1 MVIRIIGFLTGLGL
15 TLTAVGGFVLGI
27 YLWRLNKELPDYD
40 HLADYAPP
48 VMTRV
53 HAGDG
58 DLLAEFAQE
67 HRLFVPIGAIPKQ
80 LIQAFLSAEDKNFYD
95 HNGIDM
101 SGIARAAVKN
111 IFNLLENRR
120 LEGASTIT
128 QQVAKNFLLS
138 GDVTIERKLKEAVLA
153 FRLERT
159 FSKDELL
166 ELYLNEIYLGMGT
179 YGVAAAA
186 LHYFDKPL
194 SQLTLAQMAY
204 LAALPKAPNNY
215 HPFRRPARALARR
228 NWVLARMQDNG
239 FISADEAAQTKAQA
253 LQIVPRRSNLSG
265 VDASYFVEEVRRDI
279 QIRYGENRL
288 YGGGLSVRS
297 TLNAHYQKI
306 AVRVLREGLVAYDR
320 RQGWRGAVQNIVDI
334 DEDWASH
341 LRAIPIPTDLA
352 PWRLA
357 LVRAIEGE
365 HAIIGLRP
373 RRKISG
379 EFETMREEGRI
390 PLAELKWAR
399 AKRKKGRGPR
409 IKSVSDVLA
418 VGDIIWVEAL
428 NAPNPQNASQQ
439 KASQDKT
446 GQKDIGQQEANQK
459 KIGQQEASQQDTQNE
474 LPQQDYM
481 GDYMLRQVPEVNG
494 GLVALDP
501 HTGRVL
507 AMVGGFSFRDSEFNR
522 VTQASRQPGS
532 AFKPFVYAAALDAGY
547 TPASLVLDAPF
558 VMEQGRDMG
567 LWKPENYSREFYG
580 LSTLRLGIEKSRNLM
595 TVRLAQQIGMRPVV
609 EYARRFG
616 IVDYM
621 PPVLS
626 MALGAGETSLMRL
639 TAAYAMLVNGGKYIE
654 PILIDR
660 IQDRYG
666 KTIYR
671 HDVRACD
678 DCNGLWTG
686 QEAPALPDNREQILN
701 PQTAYQIVSMLEGVV
716 MRGTGRSIRAVGKPL
731 AGKTGTT
738 NENRDA
744 WFVGFSPD
752 LAVGIYIGFDNP
764 HTLGETGGQVAAPVF
779 REFMLAALRQAAATP
794 FRIPPSVNLVRIN
807 AQTGELA
814 QAGDRPVI
822 LEAFKLGTEP
832 APGRKQRIIGRNEA
846 APKSET
852 TKAPIIG
859 SGTGGLY

>member
-101 SGIARAAVKN
+101 RGIARAAVKN
-111 IFNLLENRR
+111 IFNVLENRR

-159 FSKDELL
+159 FTKDELL

-194 SQLTLAQMAY
+194 NQLTLAQMAY

-279 QIRYGENRL
+279 QIRYGEKRL

-306 AVRVLREGLVAYDR
+306 AVHVLREGLVAYDR
-320 RQGWRGAVQNIVDI
+320 RQGWRGAVQNIAEI

-341 LRAIPIPTDLA
+341 LQVMPIPTDLA

-365 HAIIGLRP
+365 YAIIGLRP

-379 EFETMREEGRI
+379 EFETTREEGRI

-399 AKRKKGRGPR
+399 EKLKKGRGPR
-409 IKSVSDVLA
+409 IQSVSDVLS

-428 NAPNPQNASQQ
+428 TTSQQ
-439 KASQDKT
+439 GET
-446 GQKDIGQQEANQK
+446 E
-459 KIGQQEASQQDTQNE
+459 NE
-474 LPQQDYM
+474 PPPMQ
-481 GDYMLRQVPEVNG
+481 DYMLRQVPEVNG

-567 LWKPENYSREFYG
+567 LWKPENYGREFYG

-671 HDVRACD
+671 HDARACD

-738 NENRDA
+738 NESRDA

-752 LAVGIYIGFDNP
+752 LAVGVYIGFDNP

-779 REFMLAALRQAAATP
+779 REFMLSALRQAAATP